1 MLPRAPIHVFAGDT
15 DTRMERE
22 RQVVRISAVL
32 APLLLATLV
41 LVLCMP
47 ALAQQPVVRGDYLTQ
62 PSVQR
67 LRTIAVLES
76 IALGQ
81 GYAIA
86 ANSARSPSMVAT
98 DVDIKGETGVYY
110 DLEYVENYASLA
122 RLMSVTATASY
133 GTPGTGASARVNL
146 LREAR
151 MTRTSAY
158 VLVRMTVLS
167 RYESLKSYS
176 MLNAALS
183 DAKPTTLRT
192 LFYPRYGD
200 AFVSAI
206 VYGGELVALMEFTA
220 SAGETSESLRA
231 SVSGR
236 VGLAKAQGDYQSQIQ
251 TLTKDLS
258 VRVKYAES
266 GGSLEGQNVVTMTP
280 AALIARVNRFP
291 AELKSSPRTSR
302 PLFAELKEYSAVP
315 GVPPDGALEP
325 GTVSSLLDSIA
336 NADLV
341 LREEITTAEVVL
353 SAGSVYGAALR
364 NAASARLAYAE
375 LARTKLRQAYERVA
389 ARPLEK
395 HQVLLEG
402 FSHYRFERR
411 FGLPSNVS
419 RDNVVGLCDLA
430 EVDVDRTRSCLF
442 GPMGPLRVDSWPRVV
457 SQISTR
463 VVVGESAPSLLSRVT
478 WRDSTGSFGVRQYPP
493 MVPQPWYAAQVL
505 GCIDVHGWARQ
516 FCGKSRDDDGVIV
529 HVHDMG
535 SQLNGGAC
543 GFHSVNVSCTKLLSP
558 QRPLITE
565 LSDLKSGSAQITQP
579 ATTVRA
585 TSEAHIIELGEI
597 VPSCVSSAGKYTVSA
612 LRKTGTTAQ
621 AVQETSYWHRTS
633 REPFTIR
640 HAIARDG
647 DALESAKISLGEIV
661 CE

>member
-1 MLPRAPIHVFAGDT
+1 MRTGPIIAGLLIAT
-15 DTRMERE
+15 TI
-22 RQVVRISAVL
+22 VLLSKSAV
-32 APLLLATLV
+32 
-41 LVLCMP
+41 
-47 ALAQQPVVRGDYLTQ
+47 AQQSVVPGDYLTQ

-67 LRTIAVLES
+67 LRTIAILES

-86 ANSARSPSMVAT
+86 ANSARSPSIAST
-98 DVDIKGETGVYY
+98 DIDIKNETGVYY
-110 DLEYVENYASLA
+110 DLEYVEHYASLS

-133 GTPGTGASARVNL
+133 GTPGAGASARVNL
-146 LREAR
+146 LREAK

-176 MLNAALS
+176 MLNAALA

-192 LFYPRYGD
+192 MFYPRYGD

-220 SAGETSESLRA
+220 SAGESSESLRA

-251 TLTKDLS
+251 TLTKGLS

-266 GGSLEGQNVVTMTP
+266 GGSLEGQNVVTLTP
-280 AALIARVNRFP
+280 AELIARVSRFP

-341 LREEITTAEVVL
+341 LREEIATAEAVL

-375 LARTKLRQAYERVA
+375 LARIKLRRAYERVA
-389 ARPLEK
+389 ARPLDN

-411 FGLPSNVS
+411 LGLPSSVS
-419 RDNVVGLCDLA
+419 RNNVVGLCDLA

-442 GPMGPLRVDSWPRVV
+442 GPVGPLPVDAWPRVV
-457 SQISTR
+457 SQTSTR
-463 VVVGESAPSLLSRVT
+463 VVVGESVRTLLGRVT
-478 WRDSTGSFGVRQYPP
+478 WTDAAGSGGFTRQYPP
-493 MVPQPWYAAQVL
+493 LVPQPWYAAQVL
-505 GCIDVHGWARQ
+505 GCVDVHAWARQ
-516 FCGKSRDDDGVIV
+516 FCGKTTDDDGVLV

-535 SQLNGGAC
+535 AQLNGGTC
-543 GFHSVNVSCTKLLSP
+543 GFHSMNVSCTKLLSP
-558 QRPLITE
+558 QRPLISE
-565 LSDLKSGSAQITQP
+565 LSDLKTGSAQITQP
-579 ATTVRA
+579 ATNVRVTA
-585 TSEAHIIELGEI
+585 EAHIVELGEI
-597 VPSCVSSAGKYTVSA
+597 IPSCVGSAGKFTVSA
-612 LRKTGTTAQ
+612 MRKSGAGTH
-621 AVQETSYWHRTS
+621 AVKETSYWHRTS

-647 DALESAKISLGEIV
+647 SDALESAQISLGEIV